1 MHVCMYV
8 FIYINKERD
17 RNETKDER
25 WAGARSTYPPQLSEQ
40 VIVDGVA
47 AAEEDIFDVVA

>member
-1 MHVCMYV
+1 MYV
-8 FIYINKERD
+8 CIYINKERD